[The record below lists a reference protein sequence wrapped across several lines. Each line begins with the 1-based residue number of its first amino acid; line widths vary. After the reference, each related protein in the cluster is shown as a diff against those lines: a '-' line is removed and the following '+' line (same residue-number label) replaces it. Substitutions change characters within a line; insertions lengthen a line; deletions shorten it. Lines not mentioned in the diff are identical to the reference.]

1 MRGHGGFSWDALQ
14 YNAGLVPSRTTRLR
28 LSAARLRTAGRR
40 LATLAV
46 VLTLGVGGALAV
58 ATPAAAFDE
67 GTIHS
72 LVNQSRAGSGLRP
85 LTLNGSLN
93 QVALSW
99 ANQMAASGV
108 LAHNPSYASQIP
120 GGWTAA
126 GENVAQGYPTGAEVH
141 AGWMASAGHR
151 ANVLGNFTDI
161 GIAHIAAGGTWW
173 SVQVFASYAAPAP
186 APVAVAA
193 PAAAPAPA
201 PAPVPAPAAAPAPA
215 PAAAAP
221 AGSAEDGHAAD
232 SGTGSATNDSAGD
245 DDEANDAAAQRSDR
259 DGEGGAKVTATVAA
273 TDSSAGRGA
282 RQQASG
288 AADAAGMPVEAPLG
302 MALLVALVLAGAV
315 WWSGARG
322 PRSVPRNGETPNS
335 NEKVTDAAIVA

>member
-1 MRGHGGFSWDALQ
+1 MFG
-14 YNAGLVPSRTTRLR
+14 
-28 LSAARLRTAGRR
+28 
-40 LATLAV
+40 
-46 VLTLGVGGALAV
+46 
-58 ATPAAAFDE
+58 
-67 GTIHS
+67 
-72 LVNQSRAGSGLRP
+72 GLRP

-99 ANQMAASGV
+99 ANQMAVSGV

-186 APVAVAA
+186 AP
-193 PAAAPAPA
+193 
-201 PAPVPAPAAAPAPA
+201 
-215 PAAAAP
+215 
-221 AGSAEDGHAAD
+221 ED
-232 SGTGSATNDSAGD
+232 
-245 DDEANDAAAQRSDR
+245 
-259 DGEGGAKVTATVAA
+259 GAKVTATVAA

-288 AADAAGMPVEAPLG
+288 ATDAAGMPVEAPLG

-322 PRSVPRNGETPNS
+322 PRSVPRNGDTPNS